1 MMIRFAT
8 TAFCILFSANAAAAE
23 LGSLMDQAKSATSG
37 SLTAALASQFGMTD
51 TQAEGGIGSILSL
64 AQNRLKAGEFDTVIN
79 AIPGG
84 AGYMATAKQ
93 LGLLDVP
100 LENLDGLTSALGS
113 LGLPSQSITQFIPA
127 AGKALGGIGGPE
139 VSQLLSSVLSP
150 G

>member
-1 MMIRFAT
+1 MTRLAISAI
-8 TAFCILFSANAAAAE
+8 CLLFSVNVAAAE
-23 LGSLMDQAKSATSG
+23 LGSLMDQAKSASSG
-37 SLTAALASQFGMTD
+37 SMTSALASQFGMTD

-64 AQNRLKAGEFDTVIN
+64 AQNKLKAGEFDTVIN

-84 AGYMATAKQ
+84 TGYMDTAKQ

-113 LGLPSQSITQFIPA
+113 LGLPSQSITDFIPA
-127 AGKALGGIGGPE
+127 AGQALGSIGGPE

>member
-1 MMIRFAT
+1 MTRLAT
-8 TAFCILFSANAAAAE
+8 KTILLLFSLNVAAAE

-37 SLTAALASQFGMTD
+37 SVTSALAAQFGMTD

-64 AQNRLKAGEFDTVIN
+64 AQNKLNAGDFDTVIN

-84 AGYMATAKQ
+84 AGYMDTAKQ

-100 LENLDGLTSALGS
+100 LENLTGLASALS
-113 LGLPSQSITQFIPA
+113 SFGLPAQSISDFIPA
-127 AGKALGGIGGPE
+127 ASKALGSIGGPE
-139 VSQLLSSVLSP
+139 VSQLLSSVLGP